1 MNVVNLSIVSNTA
14 SIDLNAGNYFTG
26 SLSGSVFFNVT
37 NVRAGETAIVKLT
50 TTGIPTASFSSNVR
64 QVSGSA
70 YVATSGSGWTDILTF
85 VSMDTTS
92 VFLVNNKKFI

>member
-1 MNVVNLSIVSNTA
+1 MNVVTLSIVSNTA

-37 NVRAGETAIVKLT
+37 NVRPGETAIVKLT

-85 VSMDTTS
+85 VSMDASST
-92 VFLVNNKKFI
+92 FLVNTKKFI